1 MGCVTGPKNKNKP
14 TTVDF
19 LFFLS
24 LQHPQ
29 PAYTPAFNLL
39 FSGTLTCIFAS
50 ILGEHVGSVELSR
63 GQKMAKNRVKPH
75 YLGHNHPVSPNQG
88 THFDLIVEPLCS
100 TDAPMGLAPIK
111 SLHRIS

>member
-1 MGCVTGPKNKNKP
+1 MGGVTGPKNKNKP

-29 PAYTPAFNLL
+29 PAYTPASSLL

-50 ILGEHVGSVELSR
+50 ILGEHGGSAETSR
-63 GQKMAKNRVKPH
+63 GQKMAKNGSKSH
-75 YLGHNHPVSPNQG
+75 ILG
-88 THFDLIVEPLCS
+88 
-100 TDAPMGLAPIK
+100 
-111 SLHRIS
+111 

>member
-29 PAYTPAFNLL
+29 PAYMPASSLL

-50 ILGEHVGSVELSR
+50 ILGEHGGSVETTK
-63 GQKMAKNRVKPH
+63 GQKMAKNTAK
-75 YLGHNHPVSPNQG
+75 
-88 THFDLIVEPLCS
+88 
-100 TDAPMGLAPIK
+100 
-111 SLHRIS
+111 LHVLR